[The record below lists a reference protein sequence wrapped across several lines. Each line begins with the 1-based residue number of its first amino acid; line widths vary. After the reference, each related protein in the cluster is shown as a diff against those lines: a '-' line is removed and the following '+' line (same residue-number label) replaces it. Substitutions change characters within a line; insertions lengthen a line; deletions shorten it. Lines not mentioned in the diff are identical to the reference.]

1 MMKAGVEPVTGS
13 SSLRTRSLCF
23 ICFRAIGIIV
33 SEITYFLFIVKFIC
47 ISVKDCKLIALNYK
61 CGARDGSGWGKSA
74 RTKYAAE
81 HANDPARIPID
92 AVNLY

>member
-33 SEITYFLFIVKFIC
+33 SEITYFLFIVKIHLYIC
-47 ISVKDCKLIALNYK
+47 EGL
-61 CGARDGSGWGKSA
+61 
-74 RTKYAAE
+74 
-81 HANDPARIPID
+81 
-92 AVNLY
+92 